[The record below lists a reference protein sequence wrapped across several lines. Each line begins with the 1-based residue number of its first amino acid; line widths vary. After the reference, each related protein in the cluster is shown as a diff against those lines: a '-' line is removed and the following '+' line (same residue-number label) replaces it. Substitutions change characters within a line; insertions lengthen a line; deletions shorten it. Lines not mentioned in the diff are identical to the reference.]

1 MKLYKFGYNFWTNE
15 VDVREIEVTEK
26 DKCYVGASVRV
37 LKSEINTLSRYNS
50 MYCLENNPSV
60 FLDALLR
67 QKEIELEC
75 GLRAVERRKE
85 ELENIKKFKKE
96 NE

>member
-26 DKCYVGASVRV
+26 DKCYIGASVRV

-50 MYCLENNPSV
+50 MYCLDNNPSI
-60 FLDALLR
+60 FLDELLR
-67 QKEIELEC
+67 SKEIELEVAN
-75 GLRAVERRKE
+75 RTVERREKE
-85 ELENIKKFKKE
+85 IEKIKKLQKE
-96 NE
+96 CK